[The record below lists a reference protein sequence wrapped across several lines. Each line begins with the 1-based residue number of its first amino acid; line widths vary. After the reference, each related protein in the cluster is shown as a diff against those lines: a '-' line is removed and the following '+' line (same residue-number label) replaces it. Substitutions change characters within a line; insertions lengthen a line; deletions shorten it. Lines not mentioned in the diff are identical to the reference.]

1 MSDEEIMAMDSNN
14 MKFFVS
20 MVKYSKDKK
29 QDEGNIR
36 KVLQRV
42 LYQSTG
48 AYLTGIVTKSGW
60 IAEKYSDRKDETE
73 EIREETSIIAFSNGR
88 AEGEADG
95 ISEERKRNVLSM
107 HSKGF
112 SANDIAEILNLD
124 SGEVKTSFRCF
135 DHNGRAA

>member
-48 AYLTGIVTKSGW
+48 CLPYRNC
-60 IAEKYSDRKDETE
+60 YKDKLDC
-73 EIREETSIIAFSNGR
+73 REVQR
-88 AEGEADG
+88 
-95 ISEERKRNVLSM
+95 
-107 HSKGF
+107 
-112 SANDIAEILNLD
+112 
-124 SGEVKTSFRCF
+124 
-135 DHNGRAA
+135 